1 MAGGTESTIARLAA
15 GQWGMITA
23 AQASAA
29 GIARSTIL
37 RREQSGTLERVRH
50 GVYRLPG
57 APADPSDEIRAAWLA
72 TAAAIVARDRLDAPD
87 VVVGGAAAAS
97 LHGIGD
103 LPPSPVLL
111 YSAARRRSRHDD
123 VRYSTRPLAPEDVMV
138 LDGLPVTTRERT
150 IADLLDEPGADLSTV
165 ADALRDA
172 ELSGADIDEGS
183 LIDHLQSVARR
194 IGHRDG
200 AAVYEHLRA
209 LSRVDEVRLRN
220 LLAHTDIAA
229 QVSAAIEDRLR
240 EVLHDATVR
249 LDRTIDRE
257 PEHVPDAA
265 PTPAV
270 DPPLKGTAPT
280 VPLPPITLTP
290 STLALI
296 DRLAAMESESV
307 SSSVAPGRTIT
318 PEGRAER

>member
-1 MAGGTESTIARLAA
+1 
-15 GQWGMITA
+15 MITA

-37 RREQSGTLERVRH
+37 RREQGGTLERVRH

-57 APADPSDEIRAAWLA
+57 APADPSDVIRSAWLV
-72 TAAAIVARDRLDAPD
+72 TAAPVVARDRLDDPD

-103 LPPSPVLL
+103 LPPAPVLL
-111 YSAARRRSRHDD
+111 FSATRRRSRHDD
-123 VRYSTRPLAPEDVMV
+123 VRYSTRPLSPEDVMV

-150 IADLLDEPGADLSTV
+150 IADLLDEPGSDLSTV

-172 ELSGADIDEGS
+172 ELSGADVDEAV
-183 LIDHLQSVARR
+183 LIDRLGSVAKR

-200 AAVYEHLRA
+200 AALYEHLRA

-220 LLAHTDIAA
+220 LLEHTDIAA

-240 EVLHDATVR
+240 EALRAATAG
-249 LDRTIDRE
+249 LDRQVQRE
-257 PEHVPDAA
+257 PERVP
-265 PTPAV
+265 TSAV
-270 DPPLKGTAPT
+270 PSTAPSSAA
-280 VPLPPITLTP
+280 LPPITLPP

-296 DRLAAMESESV
+296 DRITAMASESG
-307 SSSVAPGRTIT
+307 SSSLDADQTAAHGWH
-318 PEGRAER
+318 AQQ

>member
-1 MAGGTESTIARLAA
+1 
-15 GQWGMITA
+15 MITA

-37 RREQSGTLERVRH
+37 RREQGGTLERVRH

-57 APADPSDEIRAAWLA
+57 APADPSDVIRSAWLA
-72 TAAAIVARDRLDAPD
+72 TAAPVVARDRLDEPD

-111 YSAARRRSRHDD
+111 FSATRRRSRHDD
-123 VRYSTRPLAPEDVMV
+123 VRFSTRPLSPEDVMV

-150 IADLLDEPGADLSTV
+150 IADLLDEPGADLSTA

-172 ELSGADIDEGS
+172 ELSGADVDEAV
-183 LIDHLQSVARR
+183 LIDRLGSVAKR
-194 IGHRDG
+194 IGHRSG
-200 AAVYEHLRA
+200 AALYEHLRA

-220 LLAHTDIAA
+220 LLTHTDIAA

-240 EVLHDATVR
+240 EALRAATAG
-249 LDRTIDRE
+249 LDRQVQRE
-257 PEHVPDAA
+257 PERVPTSAV
-265 PTPAV
+265 PA
-270 DPPLKGTAPT
+270 TAPST
-280 VPLPPITLTP
+280 AGSSASLPPITLPP

-296 DRLAAMESESV
+296 DRITAMASESSL
-307 SSSVAPGRTIT
+307 SSARS
-318 PEGRAER
+318 